1 MVTVTPA
8 SPGGTTAPAPT
19 TTPAHTPK
27 SPKLAALEEA
37 LVTVKAVAA
46 NYSGSAIMSQI
57 RDQRAA
63 MAQERLGQVQE
74 RYKLLRETMLKVL
87 AAGGDPRSAVRL
99 AREAASLAREV
110 AQAVKDIAVASK
122 DNDPATAESRRSM
135 LDGLHKET
143 RRLIHGAR
151 NIVDAARI
159 VNDSGE
165 SGLQQS
171 RRARDITRARRDAD
185 TALTAITRE
194 IGSARMAASGGIKI
208 DA

>member
-8 SPGGTTAPAPT
+8 SPGGTTAPVST
-19 TTPAHTPK
+19 TSSAPK

-37 LVTVKAVAA
+37 LATVKAVAA
-46 NYSGSAIMSQI
+46 NSSGSAIMSQI

-63 MAQERLGQVQE
+63 AAQERLGQVQE
-74 RYKLLRETMLKVL
+74 RYKLLRDTMMKVL

-99 AREAASLAREV
+99 AREAASLARQV

-122 DNDPATAESRRSM
+122 DDDQATADSRRSM

-143 RRLIHGAR
+143 RRLIYGAR

-159 VNDSGE
+159 LNDSGE
-165 SGLQQS
+165 GGLQQS
-171 RRARDITRARRDAD
+171 RRARDIAKARRVADDAL
-185 TALTAITRE
+185 ASITRE
-194 IGSARMAASGGIKI
+194 IGSARMVASGGVKL